1 MEIRFSFVKRKGD
14 TLDAFS
20 RASERRIG
28 MKELKIYLEIMGLAE
43 DENGNPDAAVLS
55 IGGGMVPEEE
65 YEERIEDIRQKVTI
79 KDVLRIAG
87 LEGNVEEK
95 DCRFISQEEYEE
107 KYGEDA

>member
-1 MEIRFSFVKRKGD
+1 
-14 TLDAFS
+14 
-20 RASERRIG
+20 
-28 MKELKIYLEIMGLAE
+28 
-43 DENGNPDAAVLS
+43 
-55 IGGGMVPEEE
+55 MVPEEE
-65 YEERIEDIRQKVTI
+65 YEERIEGIRQKVTI

>member
-1 MEIRFSFVKRKGD
+1 
-14 TLDAFS
+14 
-20 RASERRIG
+20 

-65 YEERIEDIRQKVTI
+65 YEERIEEIRQKVTI

-87 LEGNVEEK
+87 LEVNVEEK

>member
-1 MEIRFSFVKRKGD
+1 
-14 TLDAFS
+14 
-20 RASERRIG
+20 

-65 YEERIEDIRQKVTI
+65 YEERMEEIQQKVTI
-79 KDVLRIAG
+79 KGVLRIAG
-87 LEGNVEEK
+87 LEGNVEKK
-95 DCRFISQEEYEE
+95 DCRFISKEEYEE

>member
-1 MEIRFSFVKRKGD
+1 
-14 TLDAFS
+14 
-20 RASERRIG
+20 

-65 YEERIEDIRQKVTI
+65 YEERIEGIRQKVTI

-87 LEGNVEEK
+87 LEGTVEEK
-95 DCRFISQEEYEE
+95 DCRFISQVEYEE